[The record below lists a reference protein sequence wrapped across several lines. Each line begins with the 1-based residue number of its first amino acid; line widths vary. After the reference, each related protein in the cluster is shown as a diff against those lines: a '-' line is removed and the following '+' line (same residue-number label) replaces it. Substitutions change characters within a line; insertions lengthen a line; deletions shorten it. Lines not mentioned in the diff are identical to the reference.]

1 MVSLIV
7 FVKSSFVR
15 MFQTQLLN
23 LGLFVFNSSRISDL
37 ELLLVLDAMDRASTI
52 GKKSVLSSAPVAPLP
67 SLPAPPGH
75 LIVEEDGE
83 QWHQ

>member
-1 MVSLIV
+1 
-7 FVKSSFVR
+7 
-15 MFQTQLLN
+15 MFYIQFLD
-23 LGLFVFNSSRISDL
+23 LGLFVFFLGAAASDL
-37 ELLLVLDAMDRASTI
+37 ELLLVLDALDRASTI
-52 GKKSVLSSAPVAPLP
+52 GKKLVLSSAPVAPLP